1 MNNKFLNIFLA
12 LTLACVML
20 ITFVACKNG
29 ENDGETENVN
39 TSESIEETT
48 TEEPT
53 ETTEALADMSI
64 KWHPEEFLPNLKFMG
79 IGMLCIFIVI
89 AVIILAIYLT
99 SFLTNRSGKKEKK
112 SKKSE

>member
-29 ENDGETENVN
+29 ESDGETENVN

-53 ETTEALADMSI
+53 ETTETLAD
-64 KWHPEEFLPNLKFMG
+64 KVNNKGANTDDVWDETTP
-79 IGMLCIFIVI
+79 V
-89 AVIILAIYLT
+89 
-99 SFLTNRSGKKEKK
+99 
-112 SKKSE
+112 